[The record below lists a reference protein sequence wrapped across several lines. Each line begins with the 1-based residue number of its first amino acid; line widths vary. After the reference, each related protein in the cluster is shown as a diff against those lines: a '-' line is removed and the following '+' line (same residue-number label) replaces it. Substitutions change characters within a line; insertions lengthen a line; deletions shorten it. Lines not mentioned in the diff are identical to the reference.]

1 MAGSVVNYELD
12 DKETQMEHR
21 NNDRETIKL
30 QSNNQKHINPTML
43 ESNNEA
49 KPTESIKRDSIQE
62 TSISTESKKPTD
74 TKNKDNIKLD
84 SNGDEIVWQIQ
95 YDIPIITN
103 IISWGLRIGWVTLLC
118 YFFSLGLMKYMEQ
131 YEQYSKMEWYKQA
144 VIIGLGIVF
153 AILIWNL
160 LIVILQTL
168 NLKTIYATNNN
179 LIIQKYFGKNVV
191 LSLGSFYVVFKTLY
205 RAFETEYAIIRTFD
219 GSTSFIFGIAKNHK
233 NFRAHGIKNIE
244 ELERI
249 LKPKIEKYLIT
260 LEERYFQDFL
270 SFDYQYIHG
279 GSGNI
284 MLLDM
289 ENILR
294 LRKETD
300 CGK

>member
-1 MAGSVVNYELD
+1 MENIGN
-12 DKETQMEHR
+12 DKEFL
-21 NNDRETIKL
+21 KL

-43 ESNNEA
+43 ESNNET

-62 TSISTESKKPTD
+62 TSKSTESNKLESKKPTD

-84 SNGDEIVWQIQ
+84 SNGDEIIWQIQ
-95 YDIPIITN
+95 YDIPIIN
-103 IISWGLRIGWVTLLC
+103 SIISWGLRISWVTLLC

-168 NLKTIYATNNN
+168 NLKTIYATNDN
-179 LIIQKYFGKNVV
+179 LIIQKYFGKNMA

-219 GSTSFIFGIAKNHK
+219 GSTSFTFGIAKNHK

-244 ELERI
+244 ELEKI

-279 GSGNI
+279 GFGNI

>member
-1 MAGSVVNYELD
+1 MKEKENINENKQELESKD
-12 DKETQMEHR
+12 
-21 NNDRETIKL
+21 
-30 QSNNQKHINPTML
+30 L
-43 ESNNEA
+43 ESNTNTKEI
-49 KPTESIKRDSIQE
+49 KQDSKNNTE
-62 TSISTESKKPTD
+62 
-74 TKNKDNIKLD
+74 TKNKSSKNNTESYIKLD
-84 SNGDEIVWQIQ
+84 SNGDEIIWQIQ
-95 YDIPIITN
+95 YDIPIIN
-103 IISWGLRIGWVTLLC
+103 SIISWGLRISWVTLLC

-168 NLKTIYATNNN
+168 NLKTIYATNDN
-179 LIIQKYFGKNVV
+179 LIIQKYFGKNMA

-219 GSTSFIFGIAKNHK
+219 GSTSFTFGIAKNHK

-244 ELERI
+244 ELEKI

-279 GSGNI
+279 GFGNI